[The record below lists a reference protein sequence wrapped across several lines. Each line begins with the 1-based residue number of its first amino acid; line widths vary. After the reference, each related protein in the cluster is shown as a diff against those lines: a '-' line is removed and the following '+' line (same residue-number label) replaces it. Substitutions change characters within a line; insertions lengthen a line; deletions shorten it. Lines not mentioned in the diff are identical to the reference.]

1 MKLLDFER
9 YRETREKRA
18 YAPLMLVLTA
28 LYLVFELAF
37 NARLLDI
44 TGSFATRR
52 DVDAIEFYGRLISS
66 LALTLAFWG
75 MILRRANATYQARP
89 NVIRALFLSTIILM
103 PAAYYGEKALL
114 NRIVAHSTGEQR
126 RDAMFLQYIKRDIV
140 HNEMDPQKIRL
151 DAETRQSPAGK
162 AFLSILPLMGLSV
175 SEGAKQQA
183 EAAVKEAMAKTV
195 RHDTG
200 GTDGHVFNEQFAG
213 PAIQIRARF
222 NRYED
227 LATTYLRNGRS
238 SVARMAYMNALGR
251 DVTGEREFIPPGL
264 GFAAFANLPPCVA
277 MMRQALHVPDD
288 IPISAN
294 MTAEQFASEV
304 RTPMVTREVERRI
317 SELDFPADTF
327 VDGQEH
333 AQIGREAMEAVIAP
347 ALALVF
353 SVLGA
358 LVHLYKSTF
367 YLLYSARTP
376 TGVAHA
382 VVSCMLIA
390 VIIALIR
397 SPNDITRS
405 DLFSSLET
413 QVNAASP
420 WGLGHVLNTSIRWM
434 IQAQP
439 HLYPLNEADRR
450 LLHLTFGTRDIDT
463 TEAGTG
469 VKAPA

>member
-28 LYLVFELAF
+28 LYLIFELAF

-52 DVDAIEFYGRLISS
+52 DVDAIEFYGRIISG
-66 LALTLAFWG
+66 LALTLAVWG
-75 MILRRANATYQARP
+75 MILRQANATYQARP
-89 NVIRALFLSTIILM
+89 NVVRALFLSTIILM
-103 PAAYYGEKALL
+103 PATYYGEKALL
-114 NRIVAHSTGEQR
+114 ERIVAHSTGEQR

-140 HNEMDPQKIRL
+140 HGEMDPQKVRL
-151 DAETRQSPAGK
+151 DAETRHSPAGK

-175 SEGAKQQA
+175 SDSAKQQA
-183 EAAVKEAMAKTV
+183 ELAVKEAMARTV
-195 RHDTG
+195 RQDTG
-200 GTDGHVFNEQFAG
+200 GTDGHVFNEQFAA
-213 PAIQIRARF
+213 PAIQVRAKF

-227 LATTYLRNGRS
+227 LATTFLRNGRS
-238 SVARMAYMNALGR
+238 PIARMAYLNGLQR
-251 DVTGEREFIPPGL
+251 DITGEREFIPPGL
-264 GFAAFANLPPCVA
+264 SFAAFADLPPLVA
-277 MMRQALHVPDD
+277 MMRQALRVPDD

-304 RTPMVTREVERRI
+304 RDPMVTREVDRRI

-327 VDGQEH
+327 LDGQEH
-333 AQIGREAMEAVIAP
+333 AAIGREAMEAVIAP

-376 TGVAHA
+376 TAVAHA
-382 VVSCMLIA
+382 LVSCMLVA
-390 VIIALIR
+390 VIVSLMR

-405 DLFSSLET
+405 DLFASLET
-413 QVNAASP
+413 QVNSSS
-420 WGLGHVLNTSIRWM
+420 H
-434 IQAQP
+434 
-439 HLYPLNEADRR
+439 
-450 LLHLTFGTRDIDT
+450 
-463 TEAGTG
+463 
-469 VKAPA
+469 